1 MRIIC
6 VCALAL
12 TTLLAGGCKTVT
24 TPATTQ
30 QLQKTYLEE
39 FGTVLT
45 IREIAYNDSPD
56 DGSGILGGVLAGAL
70 VGSDDGAAVEGALLG
85 GLLGGISENFAD
97 KTAYEIR
104 VRKDGGEV
112 VTVLQRKR
120 ALRGL
125 RARDRIRILTDSSGG
140 TILEKTPSMPT

>member
-1 MRIIC
+1 MI
-6 VCALAL
+6 
-12 TTLLAGGCKTVT
+12 
-24 TPATTQ
+24 
-30 QLQKTYLEE
+30 
-39 FGTVLT
+39 
-45 IREIAYNDSPD
+45 
-56 DGSGILGGVLAGAL
+56 AGAL

-125 RARDRIRILTDSSGG
+125 RAGDRIRILTDSSGG